1 VLACDNA
8 LPHLLRDD
16 DLRRAVANM
25 AAKLRPGGLFLASIR
40 DYDQLIQDHPRTE
53 GPRVVDDSDGRCIA
67 FQVWDWAADGG
78 TYRLHQFPVSEAEAG
93 WRTDHFATDYRALLR
108 LDLAPALHHAGLGGS
123 QWHEPGASGY
133 YQPIVTAR
141 SPRDGTA

>member
-1 VLACDNA
+1 VHTSTGRSTEVC
-8 LPHLLRDD
+8 HLYLC
-16 DLRRAVANM
+16 RAVNGDQGSRPEPTEFIQVLELPFGEALGEVQSGRITD
-25 AAKLRPGGLFLASIR
+25 AATVLGLL
-40 DYDQLIQDHPRTE
+40 
-53 GPRVVDDSDGRCIA
+53 
-67 FQVWDWAADGG
+67 WAADGG